1 MIHAVAKTLVTVN
14 PHSLSEHLRLGSITP
29 LLALCRCNKLYLYP
43 MQYFVTS
50 VYSVTPYYFHQ
61 IPALGLFALSLFISL
76 SLSLYLSLSLSPSVC
91 LSLSL
96 SLFITH
102 TISLSLFLSLFFSFF
117 HSSYLLWSTVLRFR
131 DVDASNLQQFES
143 CLALTNLMSCGPAEQ
158 EKLASDK

>member
-29 LLALCRCNKLYLYP
+29 LLALCRCNKLYLYT

-50 VYSVTPYYFHQ
+50 VYSVIPYYFHQ
-61 IPALGLFALSLFISL
+61 IPALCFFVLSLFNSLCL
-76 SLSLYLSLSLSPSVC
+76 SLSLCLSVS

-117 HSSYLLWSTVLRFR
+117 TLPICSGLLFFDLEMLTLRICSSSNPVWRLLI
-131 DVDASNLQQFES
+131 
-143 CLALTNLMSCGPAEQ
+143 
-158 EKLASDK
+158 